1 MHTMKLQFFADPVVT
16 GKIKRNFM
24 AHFINASAP
33 GEADA
38 VYERLGKDL
47 EEYNVE
53 MNANV
58 ETKNNILGET
68 SVNLD
73 SYQPQAS
80 VEPYY
85 ATVGS
90 ELFERLQAIIDERQ
104 TLDDLKT
111 DVVEVHLW
119 KSASSGSYEAYKEEA
134 IIEVSSYGGD
144 YTGYQIPFNLH
155 YTGVRTKGTFNVS
168 TKTFTAD
175 SGAGA

>member
-1 MHTMKLQFFADPVVT
+1 MPGVLT
-16 GKIKRNFM
+16 GKIKRKFM
-24 AHFINASAP
+24 ANFINAALPSAS
-33 GEADA
+33 AA
-38 VYERLGKDL
+38 KFVRLGKDL
-47 EEYNVE
+47 EEYSIE

-68 SVNLD
+68 SVMLD

-85 ATVGS
+85 AEIG
-90 ELFERLQAIIDERQ
+90 EPLFERLQAIIDERQ

-111 DVVEVHLW
+111 EIVEVHLW
-119 KSASSGSYEAYKEEA
+119 EASTSNKYVAYKEDA

-144 YTGYQIPFNLH
+144 TTGYQIPFTTH
-155 YTGVRTKGTFNVS
+155 ITGNRVKGTFDLV

-175 SGAGA
+175 SGSGTT